1 MNKLSNKEMKRSI
14 SQAESSKD
22 VTSKQSSLLANFYKF
37 CLQLEIT
44 ISRKKLRGIYLML
57 YQLLQIFL
65 LDNCFNVI
73 LPPYEIIDFDI
84 LNQFKSFSGY

>member
-1 MNKLSNKEMKRSI
+1 MKRSI
-14 SQAESSKD
+14 SQAESSKG
-22 VTSKQSSLLANFYKF
+22 VTSKQSSLVANFYKF

-73 LPPYEIIDFDI
+73 LPPYEIIAFDI
-84 LNQFKSFSGY
+84 LNQIKSLSGY